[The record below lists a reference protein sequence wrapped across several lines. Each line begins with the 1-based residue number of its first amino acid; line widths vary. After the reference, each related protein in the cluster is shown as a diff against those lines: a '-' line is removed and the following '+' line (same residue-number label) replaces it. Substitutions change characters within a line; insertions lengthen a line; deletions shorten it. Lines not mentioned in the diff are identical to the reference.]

1 MTNECLLCKNNILV
15 TQKRIKCC
23 KCQTHYHLDC
33 VTLNNNSNISRTQW
47 VCMDCSFNTRKGNL
61 NTPKEKKSCQENNIP
76 QVQATSQISREVQ
89 EIITT
94 TINIEFEKVREE
106 LSVLQ
111 SIKESIDHFSHLY
124 DCVKRELEEAKEEIK
139 NLKRDNCELRNILNS
154 HSDVINNLEKEARAS
169 NIELHCLPE
178 FRNENLVNTVEQISK
193 VINVPIT
200 EGEKTPVFISEHL
213 TSASRDIHAAARLFA
228 KEKQY
233 RYVWSRNGN
242 IFLRKSAASD
252 VIFVKSKNILKN
264 LD

>member
-1 MTNECLLCKNNILV
+1 MCWIYEDPDFPMILDWF
-15 TQKRIKCC
+15 KPLR
-23 KCQTHYHLDC
+23 
-33 VTLNNNSNISRTQW
+33 
-47 VCMDCSFNTRKGNL
+47 
-61 NTPKEKKSCQENNIP
+61 
-76 QVQATSQISREVQ
+76 ISREVQ

-94 TINIEFEKVREE
+94 TINIEFEKVCEE

-111 SIKESIDHFSHLY
+111 SIKESIDHFFHLY
-124 DCVKRELEEAKEEIK
+124 DSVKRELEEAKEEIK

-200 EGEKTPVFISEHL
+200 EGGIIKCTRVAKQNKNSSRPRTVIVKFSTPITRDRFLAGVINYNKRNTENKLNTSHLGISGEKTPVFISEHL

-252 VIFVKSKNILKN
+252 VIFVKSKNILKT